1 MTLSS
6 LRNAKTLSVLRIVF
20 GFIWLIDAAFKWN
33 PAFINGM
40 VTSMAKHQKGQLLLA
55 KDWITLWMNV
65 VSTNPHL
72 FGYLVAIAETVLA
85 IALIL
90 GLFGNLTNI
99 GGLLFSLGIW
109 STAEGFGGPYAP
121 GKTDI
126 GTCLIYA
133 LVFAFLLFT
142 QSNLYYSIDNLLR
155 NKLGA
160 FNFLVPAAPETT
172 EQKAED
178 ATPAETE
185 APTPVH
191 A

>member
-1 MTLSS
+1 MTLAS
-6 LRNAKTLSVLRIVF
+6 LRNAKTLSVLRIAF
-20 GFIWLIDAAFKWN
+20 GIIWLIDAAFKWN
-33 PAFINGM
+33 PVFINNIA
-40 VTSMAKHQKGQLLLA
+40 TSMAKHQKGQFILA

-65 VSTNPHL
+65 VGTNPHF
-72 FGYLVAIAETVLA
+72 FGYLVAIAETAVA

-99 GGLLFSLGIW
+99 GGLLLSLGIW
-109 STAEGFGGPYAP
+109 STAEGFGGPYVP

-155 NKLGA
+155 GKLGA
-160 FNFLVPAAPETT
+160 FNFLIPAAPEAS
-172 EQKAED
+172 EQKAEA

-185 APTPVH
+185 SPTPVH